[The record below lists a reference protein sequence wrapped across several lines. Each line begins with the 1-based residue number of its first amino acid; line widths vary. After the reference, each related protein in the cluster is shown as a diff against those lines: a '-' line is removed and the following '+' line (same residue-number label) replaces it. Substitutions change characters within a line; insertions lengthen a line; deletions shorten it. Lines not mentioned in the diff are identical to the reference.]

1 MYVDLHG
8 QRVPFEALRASSFA
22 GFLSSYAPQ
31 LLPGGSL
38 RDWAGAGGTAGAMTH
53 ATTIVAVVCDEGVV
67 LASDRR
73 ATAGSMISKRDVEKV
88 FRSDQFSAV
97 GIAGVLALGLD
108 FARLFQVELE
118 HYEKMEGRSLSLD
131 GKANRLA
138 AMIRGNL
145 GLAMQGLVLVPLLA
159 GYDLDS
165 GAGRIFSYDPTGGP
179 SEEHR
184 FYSIGSGSVFAQ
196 GALKKLYT
204 EDMPTNEAV
213 LCCVQALYDAADD
226 DSATGGFDMARR
238 IFPVVT
244 TVTGD
249 GFTRLPEAE
258 VAEVAQQVVAGRMD
272 SPDGPNAPLRD

>member
-1 MYVDLHG
+1 MYVDLCG
-8 QRVPFEALRASSFA
+8 RRVPFHALESSSFA
-22 GFLSSYAPQ
+22 GLLSSYAPQ

-38 RDWAGAGGTAGAMTH
+38 RGFAEASGTARTLAH

-88 FRSDQFSAV
+88 FRCDEFSAM
-97 GIAGVLALGLD
+97 GTAGVLALALD
-108 FARLFQVELE
+108 FARLFHVELE
-118 HYEKMEGRSLSLD
+118 HYEKMEGRSLSLE

-145 GLAMQGLVLVPLLA
+145 GLAMQGLVMVPLLA
-159 GYDLDS
+159 GYDLDT

-184 FYSIGSGSVFAQ
+184 FHSIGSGSVFAG
-196 GALKKLYT
+196 GALKKLYAD
-204 EDMPTNEAV
+204 DMPASEAV
-213 LCCVQALYDAADD
+213 LCCLQALYDAADD
-226 DSATGGFDMARR
+226 DSATGGPDMARR

-249 GFTRLPEAE
+249 GFRRLPEAA
-258 VAEVAQQVVAGRMD
+258 VAEVAQQVVASRMD
-272 SPDGPNAPLRD
+272 SPDGPNAPLRA